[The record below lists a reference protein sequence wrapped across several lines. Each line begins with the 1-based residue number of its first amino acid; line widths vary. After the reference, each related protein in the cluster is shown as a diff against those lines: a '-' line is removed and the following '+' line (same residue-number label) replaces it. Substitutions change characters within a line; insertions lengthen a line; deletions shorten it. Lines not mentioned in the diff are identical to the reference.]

1 MQLSTRA
8 CIHRRG
14 THNII
19 IIINPARPAVA
30 WRRQIRIREAGFK
43 TKGAGLNCC
52 KREER

>member
-19 IIINPARPAVA
+19 IIIIIPGRTPTLLLPGDGRYEFAKQVSKQRAPD
-30 WRRQIRIREAGFK
+30 
-43 TKGAGLNCC
+43 
-52 KREER
+52 